1 MVLKLSLDLEPIWI
15 PAIQQLSRVVE
26 DIPNWVTLI
35 TELVFGAVITIIVYR
50 LQSKTDK
57 LSRDVLDKIEKA
69 TQKIDNYVEER
80 RKLEEGRRA
89 LFLSE
94 IREHLDYIADKYKIA
109 MKIMNEFRTNGITPD
124 RDWFIAQNIQVS
136 WRSEVIGRRIDQV
149 EETFIDPSASEQILG
164 IISVLNSP
172 FDRLMRLQ
180 PWDEKA
186 LEFQEADLLLQTHL
200 DNVNNYLAFLSTVE

>member
-94 IREHLDYIADKYKIA
+94 IREHLDYIADKYK
-109 MKIMNEFRTNGITPD
+109 
-124 RDWFIAQNIQVS
+124 
-136 WRSEVIGRRIDQV
+136 
-149 EETFIDPSASEQILG
+149 
-164 IISVLNSP
+164 
-172 FDRLMRLQ
+172 
-180 PWDEKA
+180 
-186 LEFQEADLLLQTHL
+186 
-200 DNVNNYLAFLSTVE
+200 